1 MPTMTYF
8 INPRRAGKGAAGRA
22 RVAAI
27 KKTRRA
33 KRKGTT
39 MAKRKGRKRTAARRS
54 ARRSTRRKATTAKR
68 RSPVT
73 TLARRRVYVTN
84 PRRRSRRRSYRRN
97 PGIAKQVIGL
107 GKDTAVVLV
116 GSAASRFVSNLIPF
130 GNDGG
135 LAGVAKGALIAV
147 GIRTFGA
154 RFVGADMA
162 RLAAVGAMIGP
173 LQSAIAITVPG
184 AAQFFGVPEVAAASL
199 SSYSSDYIGGGMAD
213 ETGMDSYSEA
223 FG

>member
-1 MPTMTYF
+1 MPAMTYF
-8 INPRRAGKGAAGRA
+8 INPRRARVKAAKGARFG
-22 RVAAI
+22 AI
-27 KKTRRA
+27 KNPKRA
-33 KRKGTT
+33 KRKGATV
-39 MAKRKGRKRTAARRS
+39 AKKKGKKRTA
-54 ARRSTRRKATTAKR
+54 TKKKGGRRKATTAKR

-84 PRRRSRRRSYRRN
+84 PRRRTRRRSYRRN

-116 GSAASRFVSNLIPF
+116 GSAASRFVGNLIPF

-199 SSYSSDYIGGGMAD
+199 SSYSSDYIGGGELAD
-213 ETGMDSYSEA
+213 GSGMDSYSEA